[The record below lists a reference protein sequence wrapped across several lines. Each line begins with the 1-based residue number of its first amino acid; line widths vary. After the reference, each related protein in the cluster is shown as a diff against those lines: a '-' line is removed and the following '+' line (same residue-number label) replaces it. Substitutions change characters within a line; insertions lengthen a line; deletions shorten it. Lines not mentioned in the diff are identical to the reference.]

1 MTEVSII
8 GAGVVGLCVA
18 NELLARN
25 VKVSIYDKKTEAG
38 PHACSWWAGGMLA
51 PFCESESAE
60 EEVCRFGQ
68 EAAAVV
74 QTNERDKQRVIGCSF
89 IETARILIASD
100 GLPPITIGW
109 WRKYS

>member
-1 MTEVSII
+1 MVDVSII

-18 NELLARN
+18 NELLTRDVN
-25 VKVSIYDKKTEAG
+25 VGIFDKKARAG

-68 EAAAVV
+68 EAVAWREKRTNVIKNGSLVV
-74 QTNERDKQRVIGCSF
+74 
-89 IETARILIASD
+89 A
-100 GLPPITIGW
+100 
-109 WRKYS
+109 